1 MNGTSEEGDDMA
13 IWDDRTWPEEN
24 QEIIVNM
31 IPRLAGSRFTR
42 FSVVTRLSTF
52 LSLHLPS

>member
-1 MNGTSEEGDDMA
+1 MA